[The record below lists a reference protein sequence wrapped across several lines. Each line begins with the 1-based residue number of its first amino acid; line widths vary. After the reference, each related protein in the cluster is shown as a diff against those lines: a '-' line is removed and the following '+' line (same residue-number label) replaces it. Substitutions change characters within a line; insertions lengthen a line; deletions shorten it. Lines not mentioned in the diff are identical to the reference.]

1 MAETRQC
8 ARCGAPLP
16 ANFPEEFCP
25 LCAFRGALELG
36 SSEDSAPALAH
47 SGILPS
53 IRYFGDYELL
63 AEIARGGMGVVY
75 QARQLSLNRIVAV
88 KMILAG
94 RFAGPH
100 AVQRFRAEA
109 AAAARLQHP
118 NVVAIHEVGEHDGQQ
133 YFSMDY
139 IEGRNLAEI
148 VRENPLA
155 PKHAAAYLKII
166 TEAIHCAHQQ
176 GILHRDLKPSN
187 VLIDRFDQPRI
198 TDFGLAKQ
206 LESDTDFTVTGQV
219 LGSPNFM
226 PPEQAAG
233 RHAEVGP
240 RSDLYSLGAM
250 LYHLLTGRPPFQGA
264 TVQEVLLQVK
274 GAEPIGPR
282 RLNPSVPVDLET
294 ICLKCLEK
302 EPTRRFAT
310 AQELAEELG
319 RFLRHEPIRARP
331 ITPLGRTWRWCR
343 RYPAVAGLG
352 AAVILLLI
360 LVAIGSS
367 VAAVQI
373 KRAESRATEKL
384 HESYLS
390 EAKVTRSGTR
400 AGRRFHALD
409 VVSKAAAIR
418 PSLELRNEAI
428 AALALTDLKMVWQK
442 NGLVP
447 ADQFVCLDR
456 ELRRYALADKR
467 GDVTIHGVGDDRLL
481 HRLSGAGGEI
491 NWMKFNPRGDLL
503 AIRAVGGELRLWRVA
518 DAKEILATQSRPLG
532 DTVDFVAD
540 QDRIAI
546 IRSDG
551 VIAIHS
557 VVSGELVRSLNPAAD
572 ALNLTFRADG
582 QRLAVSS
589 SELGWVHILD
599 VGSGQT
605 LRRLPVG
612 SLVFG
617 MAWHPDGQRLA
628 TASDDRFVTLWNTE
642 TGERLEQLRGHL
654 GSPLSLAFT
663 SGGELLASSGWD
675 GVIRLWDVALGQN
688 IVTVPG
694 GGFQLQFAP
703 GDRALGCFNW
713 NGTLPQVY
721 ELADTGAFRTL
732 HRRKAGPDQ
741 GEGTA
746 DISPDGNLVAYFNG
760 RSVKLWHVG
769 LETELGLVPTRSI
782 YTVLFT
788 PDGQRLVSSGAFGV
802 WQWPIRLDGQRQR
815 LVVGPPHSV
824 DTSSSQRAVH
834 SNSNTL
840 AVVYGDYCRIYDTHA
855 QIKLA
860 ETEQH
865 SNLLHVA
872 VSHNGRWIATGAAF
886 GRSVKIREAN
896 TGKLIQELACEE
908 TPGVIF
914 SPDDRWLV
922 VGTHDGYQFWDVAS
936 WKRAHRIPRLDE
948 ANVSGVMDFSL
959 DGRIMAAAHTR
970 TLIRLYE
977 PSTGAEIATLES
989 PNWQEIGSMKFSA
1002 DGTKLVIARATYAVE
1017 LWDLRRLRD
1026 ELRRLGL
1033 DWKQPPLSPESATVP
1048 VQPLTLDVNTEGALY
1063 LGNVPRSSW
1072 DLDVPPRPPE
1082 AGPEQI
1088 DVGRHY
1094 NAPLSPS
1101 WQSVGP
1107 GQYAEGNDLAELP
1120 HGVQM
1125 LAGIR
1130 FDVRGV
1136 IQLASAR
1143 TVEIGDKFPKEV
1155 AGMPVNQKCRRLHF
1169 LHNAVFGVV
1178 EDGINV
1184 AEYIV
1189 HYRDG
1194 SVERIPIVSG
1204 HELKDFWLPR
1214 DRSNPASRAEIAW
1227 RGANEMS
1234 RRHAFPVGLF
1244 KFTWQNPRP
1253 DAEIQGLDFVSAM
1266 NVPAPFLVA
1275 ITAE

>member
-1 MAETRQC
+1 
-8 ARCGAPLP
+8 
-16 ANFPEEFCP
+16 
-25 LCAFRGALELG
+25 LELG
-36 SSEDSAPALAH
+36 SQEDSPTALPY
-47 SGILPS
+47 SGVTPS
-53 IRYFGDYELL
+53 IRCFGDYELL

-75 QARQLSLNRIVAV
+75 QARQVSLNRIVAV

-94 RFAGPH
+94 RFAGPQ

-118 NVVAIHEVGEHDGQQ
+118 NVVAIHEVGEQDGQQ

-139 IEGRNLAEI
+139 IEGKNLAEI
-148 VRENPLA
+148 VRENPLV

-166 TEAIHCAHQQ
+166 AEAIQCAHQQ

-206 LESDTDFTVTGQV
+206 LESGCEFTRTGQV

-282 RLNPSVPVDLET
+282 RLNPGVPVDLET

-302 EPTRRFAT
+302 EPTRRYTT

-331 ITPLGRTWRWCR
+331 ITPLGKTWRWCR
-343 RYPAVAGLG
+343 RYPYIAGLG
-352 AAVILLLI
+352 ATLILLLI
-360 LVAIGSS
+360 LVAVGSS
-367 VAAVQI
+367 IAAVRI
-373 KRAESRATEKL
+373 KRAESLATEKL

-390 EAKVTRSGTR
+390 EAKATRSGAR

-409 VVSKAAAIR
+409 VVAKAAAIR

-428 AALALTDLKMVWQK
+428 AGLTLADLKMAWQK
-442 NGLVP
+442 HGLVP
-447 ADQFVCLDR
+447 SEHFVCLDR
-456 ELRRYALADKR
+456 DLRRYALADKR
-467 GDVTIHGVGDDRLL
+467 GDVTIHAVGDDRLL
-481 HRLSGAGGEI
+481 QRLPGAGGEI
-491 NWMKFNPRGDLL
+491 NWMKFNPGGDLL
-503 AIRAVGGELRLWRVA
+503 AVRAVGGQLRLWRVT
-518 DAKEILATQSRPLG
+518 DAKPILTTQGKPAG
-532 DTVDFVAD
+532 DTFDFVAD
-540 QDRIAI
+540 QEQIAI

-557 VVSGELVRSLNPAAD
+557 VASGEWVRSLNAAED

-582 QRLAVSS
+582 QRAVLFS
-589 SELGWVHILD
+589 SEHGEVQVLD
-599 VGSGQT
+599 VGSGGVLQ
-605 LRRLPVG
+605 RLPVG
-612 SLVFG
+612 SAVFG

-628 TASDDRFVTLWNTE
+628 TASNDRFVTLWNTE
-642 TGERLEQLRGHL
+642 TGERLEQLSGHL
-654 GSPLSLAFT
+654 GFPISLAFS

-688 IVTVPG
+688 ILTIPG

-703 GDRALGCFNW
+703 GDRALGCFAW

-721 ELADTGAFRTL
+721 ELADRGVLRTM
-732 HRRKAGPDQ
+732 HRRKTGPDQ
-741 GEGTA
+741 GGGTA

-760 RSVKLWHVG
+760 RSVKLWHIG
-769 LETELGLVPTRSI
+769 LETELGLLPTRSI
-782 YTVLFT
+782 YTVLFA
-788 PDGQRLVSSGAFGV
+788 PDGQSLITSGGFGV
-802 WQWPIRLDGQRQR
+802 WQWPIRLDGPRQR
-815 LVVGPPHSV
+815 LVFGPPLPV

-834 SNSNTL
+834 SNSNIL
-840 AVVYGDYCRIYDTHA
+840 AVVYGDYCRIYDVHA
-855 QIKLA
+855 RTKLV
-860 ETEQH
+860 ETGRH

-872 VSHNGRWIATGAAF
+872 ASHDGRWIATGAAF
-886 GRSVKIREAN
+886 GRSVNIWESK

-908 TPGVIF
+908 TPGVTF
-914 SPDDRWLV
+914 SPNDRWLV
-922 VGTHDGYQFWDVAS
+922 SGTQDGYQFWDVAT
-936 WKRAHRIPRLDE
+936 WRRAHRIPRPEE
-948 ANVSGVMDFSL
+948 ANASGVMDFSP
-959 DGRIMAAAHTR
+959 DGRLMAAAHTR
-970 TLIRLYE
+970 TLVKLYE
-977 PSTGAEIATLES
+977 PTTGAEIATLES
-989 PNWQEIGSMKFSA
+989 PNWQEIGAMRFSA
-1002 DGTKLVIARATYAVE
+1002 DGTRLVVARATDAVE
-1017 LWDLRRLRD
+1017 LWDLRRLRA
-1026 ELRRLGL
+1026 ELDRLGL
-1033 DWKQPPLSPESATVP
+1033 DWKQPPFSREPAALPG
-1048 VQPLTLDVNTEGALY
+1048 QPLVLDVRTEGALY
-1063 LGNVPRSSW
+1063 LGNVPRSAW

-1082 AGPEQI
+1082 AGPDQI
-1088 DVGRHY
+1088 DLARHY

-1120 HGVQM
+1120 SGVRS
-1125 LAGIR
+1125 LAGVR

-1136 IQLASAR
+1136 IQLASST
-1143 TVEIGDKFPKEV
+1143 TVQMGDKFPQEV
-1155 AGMPVNQKCRRLHF
+1155 AGLPVGRKCRRMHF
-1169 LHNAVFGVV
+1169 LHSAIFGVV
-1178 EDGINV
+1178 EDGMEV
-1184 AEYIV
+1184 AHYVV

-1194 SVERIPIVSG
+1194 PADRIPVVSG
-1204 HELKDFWLPR
+1204 SELKDFWLPR
-1214 DRSNPASRAEIAW
+1214 DGSNPASRAVIAW
-1227 RGANEMS
+1227 TGANEMS
-1234 RRHAFPVGLF
+1234 RRQALPVGLF
-1244 KFTWQNPRP
+1244 KFTWENPRP
-1253 DAEIQGLDFVSAM
+1253 EVDIQSIDFVSAM
-1266 NVPAPFLVA
+1266 SIPAPFLVA